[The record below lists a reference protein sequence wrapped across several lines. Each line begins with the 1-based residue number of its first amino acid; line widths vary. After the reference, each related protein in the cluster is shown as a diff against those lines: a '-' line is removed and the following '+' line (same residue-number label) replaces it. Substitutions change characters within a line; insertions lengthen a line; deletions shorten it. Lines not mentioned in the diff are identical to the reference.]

1 MSTLVSIQTLHQPDK
16 INSTD
21 NHPAIHSMKPH
32 LIDPLAGITHEC
44 YALINKPSLTRKRF
58 PEGVVTIV
66 GSEEEARAG
75 ANPAEHIVPAI
86 VIGPSR
92 SSEGFNLFYLIRW
105 LNDD

>member
-1 MSTLVSIQTLHQPDK
+1 
-16 INSTD
+16 
-21 NHPAIHSMKPH
+21 MKPH

-44 YALINKPSLTRKRF
+44 YALITKPSLTRKRF
-58 PEGVVTIV
+58 PEGVVKV
-66 GSEEEARAG
+66 VDSEAEALAG
-75 ANPAEHIVPAI
+75 ANSAERIVPAI